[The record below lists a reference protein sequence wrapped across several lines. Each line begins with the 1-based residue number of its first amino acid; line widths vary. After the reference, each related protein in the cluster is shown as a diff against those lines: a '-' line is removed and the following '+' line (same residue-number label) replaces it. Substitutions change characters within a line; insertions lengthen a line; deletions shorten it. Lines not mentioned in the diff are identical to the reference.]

1 MNNSNK
7 VKVCKF
13 RRKFM
18 KKLLTFIVT
27 GFLCLSMVACS
38 SNNDPKPVETTTP
51 NPTETTDGS
60 LKVGLGSVTS
70 MKLTSKSDDQEAS
83 TQYNTTYALVVLNED
98 GTIAQAQI
106 DVAQNTVGFDGTAE
120 AAPTK
125 LEKKGDYG
133 MQIAS
138 SLEKGEWFEQAAAF
152 EEWCVGKTIAE
163 IKSAELGQT
172 GNGHGGAV
180 VELASSCTMSAED
193 FIAALQKAVE
203 AAK

>member
-1 MNNSNK
+1 
-7 VKVCKF
+7 
-13 RRKFM
+13 M

-125 LEKKGDYG
+125 LEKQGDYG

-163 IKSAELGQT
+163 ITAAELGQT
-172 GNGHGGAV
+172 GNGRGGAV